1 MSSQPPAHI
10 PYSAPLDTRP
20 RVVVTDIDM
29 PFGSMVVFII
39 KWTLASIPAIIILWL
54 ILVLFVVVFGLIFG
68 GMFHGMGHGVSPWH
82 Y

>member
-10 PYSAPLDTRP
+10 AYTAPLDTRP
-20 RVVVTDIDM
+20 RIVLTDIDM
-29 PFGSMVVFII
+29 PFGSMVVFLI
-39 KWTLASIPAIIILWL
+39 KWMLASIPALIILWL
-54 ILVLFVVVFGLIFG
+54 IFIAIFLVLSLIFG